1 MRNLRSQI
9 ESRGT
14 RSNSI
19 TLSKT
24 TDDTITDTLEE
35 YAIKSLRLQDELKEQ
50 FNPDIIPDY
59 WSKLERDF
67 KSLKNKEL
75 EKDSLSELK
84 ESLVNDP
91 DFSKPEEQI
100 DMDLIYGV
108 FGVGEVEQ
116 SIIDNKDRIKN
127 VL

>member
-1 MRNLRSQI
+1 MHNLRSQI

-14 RSNSI
+14 RTNNI

-24 TDDTITDTLEE
+24 TDDTITDNLEE
-35 YAIKSLRLQDELKEQ
+35 YAIKSLRLQDELKES
-50 FNPDIIPDY
+50 FNPDMLPDE
-59 WSKLERDF
+59 WFESDSDLKP
-67 KSLKNKEL
+67 LKNKEL

-100 DMDLIYGV
+100 DMNLIYSI
-108 FGVGEVEQ
+108 FGVDEVEQ
-116 SIIDNKDRIKN
+116 SIVDNKDQWRRI
-127 VL
+127 